1 MKLLPTRRFAFVGQ
15 GQTVIN
21 AVAFASGL
29 GMLLLGYDQGVM
41 AGLIGSEGTPF
52 SNTFNNPDATTLGI
66 MVAIYE
72 IGCFFGAVFSF
83 SRGDYYSRR
92 TCMVIGIIVMAIGAA
107 VQTAAFNMGQLIA
120 GRIITGLGNGLNFS
134 TIPTWASEISGHE
147 ERGRIA
153 AFNGWLIIWGV
164 VIAYWVDY
172 GCANYV
178 TDMQFR
184 FPIALQILFGLL
196 MALMV
201 IFLPESPRWLIA
213 QGRDA
218 EAKAVLDWITPR
230 PKDNPDDHE
239 AAVHKLYGS
248 IIHTRE
254 VEKRIEGDVTFSELF
269 HGGKMQNWR
278 RMALCAGIMAFQ
290 QLSGINLLTY
300 YISYVLENSVGLDR
314 NLSLLIGGFNGL
326 EYLVAAMIPMW
337 TIEKIGRRKLLL
349 LSASGQ
355 TISMCI
361 LSGAIWYV
369 TEKPDDP
376 ASYGMGILAVACFF
390 LFNTFYAQGFL
401 AIPFFYP
408 AEITNLRTRS
418 RGVSLS
424 VMSNWIFTFLV
435 VMITPVATANIGW
448 RTYVIFAVLNAAF
461 IPMIY
466 LFLPETAGLSLEA
479 LDNIFDC
486 GGITRGALNK
496 THRRR
501 MLEMS
506 NKIEQE
512 NPEFLESCKKSAE
525 MIAVERL
532 DN

>member
-15 GQTVIN
+15 GQAVIN
-21 AVAFASGL
+21 AVAVASGL

-41 AGLIGSEGTPF
+41 AGLIGSAGTPF
-52 SNTFNNPDATTLGI
+52 SNTFKNPDATSLGL

-72 IGCFFGAVFSF
+72 IGCFFGAMFSF
-83 SRGDYYSRR
+83 VRGDYYSRR
-92 TCMVIGIIVMAIGAA
+92 TCIVLGVIVMAIGAT
-107 VQTAAFNMGQLIA
+107 VQTTAYTMGQLIA
-120 GRIITGLGNGLNFS
+120 GRIVTGLGNGLNFS
-134 TIPTWASEISGHE
+134 TIPTWASEISGHD

-172 GCANYV
+172 GCAHYV

-201 IFLPESPRWLIA
+201 VFLPESPRWLIA
-213 QGRDA
+213 KGRDA

-230 PKDNPDDHE
+230 SENAEEPHE
-239 AAVHKLYGS
+239 VTIQNLCSS
-248 IIHTRE
+248 IIHARE
-254 VEKRIEGDVTFSELF
+254 VEKSAEGDVTFAELF

-278 RMALCAGIMAFQ
+278 RMALCVGIMAFQ

-300 YISYVLENSVGLDR
+300 YISYVLENSVGLSR

-326 EYLVAAMIPMW
+326 EYLFAAMIPMW

-349 LSASGQ
+349 ISASGQ
-355 TISMCI
+355 TVSMTI
-361 LSGAIWYV
+361 LSAAIWYV
-369 TEKPDDP
+369 TKYENGSG
-376 ASYGMGILAVACFF
+376 SYAMGIVAVACFF

-435 VMITPVATANIGW
+435 VMITPVATTNIGW
-448 RTYVIFAVLNAAF
+448 RTYVIFAVLNASF

-466 LFLPETAGLSLEA
+466 FFLPETTGLSLEA

-486 GGITRGALNK
+486 DGITRGVLNK
-496 THRRR
+496 QHRRR
-501 MLEMS
+501 M
-506 NKIEQE
+506 IEISSQ
-512 NPEFLESCKKSAE
+512 
-525 MIAVERL
+525 L
-532 DN
+532 DNSSDMKESPVFEETVVTEGSK